1 MKTTDL
7 SAFADAELVEQFAA
21 EPDLLAI
28 ADAISA
34 TQPAPRGRRR
44 LLLPRLLLTGAA
56 AAAGAA
62 TLLLLAPW
70 QQNGHP
76 FVDRALAAVGNA
88 PVLHTVVRVQSG
100 LSLIDVETGREV
112 PQLITIETWYDGERE
127 LEHTVFRTDGRL
139 TGEDLLTPEG
149 GVTSDGPVYD
159 CAWIAA
165 HPVEATKA
173 PVSCNA
179 AGRNGTTPR
188 TIPRPPPPINP
199 ALAGFIDGYRKAL
212 ASGTARRVGEGTVGG
227 RLVVWL
233 ELDVEGGQTE
243 RVALDK
249 ESLRPLLIRPES
261 GGDIEV
267 LSIETVARAAADFSR
282 PRPLPKDER
291 ESSGFKVDISSTQL
305 KATEVASTLPGALW
319 LGSAFRGLE
328 LVRIER
334 QTLATTYA
342 ANAGLERTSGTGVTF
357 FYGETKPN
365 GDPDFSG
372 EYVRLMESSD
382 PQPAYWARVPA
393 ALVPPAGRVLTLGD
407 SSGFLLRHGVYVAF
421 QSAGNSSVL
430 EIARALAS
438 VPGGS

>member
-7 SAFADAELVEQFAA
+7 SAFADAELVEQFAT

-34 TQPAPRGRRR
+34 TQLAPRSRGR
-44 LLLPRLLLTGAA
+44 LLLPRLLLTGTAVA
-56 AAAGAA
+56 VAA

-70 QQNGHP
+70 QRGGHP
-76 FVDRALAAVGNA
+76 FVERALAAVGNG
-88 PVLHTVVRVQSG
+88 PVLHTVVRVPSG
-100 LSLIDVETGREV
+100 RSLIDVETGQEV
-112 PQLITIETWYDGERE
+112 PQLITIETWYDGARE
-127 LEHTVFRTDGRL
+127 LEHTFFRTGGQL

-149 GVTSDGPVYD
+149 GFTSAGPVYD

-173 PVSCNA
+173 RVSCNED
-179 AGRNGTTPR
+179 GRNGTAPR

-199 ALAGFIDGYRKAL
+199 ALAGFIDGYREAL
-212 ASGTARRVGEGTVGG
+212 AKGTARRVGEGTVGG
-227 RLVVWL
+227 RPVVWL
-233 ELDVEGGQTE
+233 ELDAEGGQTE

-249 ESLRPLLIRPES
+249 ETLRPLLIRPQS
-261 GGDIEV
+261 GDDIEV

-291 ESSGFKVDISSTQL
+291 ESSGFKVDIGSTEL

-342 ANAGLERTSGTGVTF
+342 ANAGPEPTSGTGVTF

-372 EYVRLMESSD
+372 EYVQLMESSQ

-393 ALVPPAGRVLTLGD
+393 ALVPPEGRILALGD

-421 QSAGNSSVL
+421 QSAGSSSVL